1 MISVIAG
8 FFTGGALAVRG
19 GWKAARN
26 SAISCGILLAVIEGA
41 GIGLNRMM
49 AGNNRPQNPPVGHYI
64 SRLMFGSHRSWVF
77 SCRRKAQ
84 RSERYLHK
92 PTFLHIHLVSNSR
105 EWDWYIGFYF
115 QKKTWNIATSHS
127 SGPTTPTLISTLLL
141 YELLSAFAWTME
153 GRKLGRTL
161 RRG

>member
-1 MISVIAG
+1 
-8 FFTGGALAVRG
+8 
-19 GWKAARN
+19 
-26 SAISCGILLAVIEGA
+26 
-41 GIGLNRMM
+41 MM

-64 SRLMFGSHRSWVF
+64 SRLLFGSHRSWVF

-115 QKKTWNIATSHS
+115 QKKKRGTSLLRIHLGRQPRHS
-127 SGPTTPTLISTLLL
+127 SLLCCSTNCYLHSLGPWKEGS
-141 YELLSAFAWTME
+141 WE
-153 GRKLGRTL
+153 GRCGAAEPKICGAWAMYDSTVLYLKLWMRDIWL
-161 RRG
+161 HCFWFRGICLL